1 MFDRCPGQDKRNLK
15 IEKIKCASCGY
26 EAEMFSDEL
35 KVHCPKCKND
45 IFRRRLPSCV
55 DWCKYARECLGPEK
69 WKQLKGGE

>member
-1 MFDRCPGQDKRNLK
+1 
-15 IEKIKCASCGY
+15 
-26 EAEMFSDEL
+26 MFSDEL

-69 WKQLKGGE
+69 WKQLKGGG

>member
-1 MFDRCPGQDKRNLK
+1 MLDRCPGRDKRNLK

-35 KVHCPKCKND
+35 KVRCPECKND
-45 IFRRRLPSCV
+45 IFRRRQPSCV

-69 WKQLKGGE
+69 WQQLKGGE